1 MYTRSYRH
9 NSIKK
14 IFPNIFFVT
23 GVNQYID
30 DSGEQQHSRNM
41 VIVREND
48 KLSLI
53 NTVRLTE
60 EGLAE
65 LNSLGNVENIIRI
78 GAFHGR
84 DDAFYVEQYHAK
96 LWAIPGMKHENN
108 LITDVELISN
118 GPKPFAD
125 CSIFIFQSSKEPEGI
140 LHVNRENGIIIT
152 CDSIKNWLEAD
163 EFFSLKTAAVYEKA
177 GFFGKATVSKIWREH
192 CQVDVSDFMK
202 LDQFNF
208 RHMLSAHG
216 EPLLNIDKYCL
227 LENIQ
232 HQYGQNNKYNNLL
245 AYDRECD

>member
-96 LWAIPGMKHENN
+96 LWAIPGMNMK
-108 LITDVELISN
+108 
-118 GPKPFAD
+118 
-125 CSIFIFQSSKEPEGI
+125 
-140 LHVNRENGIIIT
+140 II
-152 CDSIKNWLEAD
+152 
-163 EFFSLKTAAVYEKA
+163 
-177 GFFGKATVSKIWREH
+177 
-192 CQVDVSDFMK
+192 
-202 LDQFNF
+202 
-208 RHMLSAHG
+208 
-216 EPLLNIDKYCL
+216 
-227 LENIQ
+227 
-232 HQYGQNNKYNNLL
+232 
-245 AYDRECD
+245 